1 MREGLKE
8 EYKKVGLI
16 LKAVISLEI
25 CKISASPIQKSSR
38 IFVVQ
43 GGSYRND
50 TELLWRNTNVRKT
63 WEILKKIRNEQQL
76 ELNTRTG
83 QFKLAAEEEISKR
96 INRTKYY
103 PEVNLK

>member
-43 GGSYRND
+43 GGS
-50 TELLWRNTNVRKT
+50 
-63 WEILKKIRNEQQL
+63 
-76 ELNTRTG
+76 
-83 QFKLAAEEEISKR
+83 
-96 INRTKYY
+96 
-103 PEVNLK
+103 